1 MRSVSI
7 LHICWCL
14 SDTDVCDAIYLQF
27 GCSQRFDMAFEMQR
41 FKIKSRDE
49 EIQRIAKSVAML
61 ATVFKEVADMV
72 IDQGTLIDRIDYN
85 MEQVCCC
92 SHNQAYAAWY

>member
-1 MRSVSI
+1 
-7 LHICWCL
+7 
-14 SDTDVCDAIYLQF
+14 
-27 GCSQRFDMAFEMQR
+27 MAFEMQR

-85 MEQVCCC
+85 MEQVC
-92 SHNQAYAAWY
+92 